1 MDLMN
6 TRCFVFVLLFLLGM
20 PALPCPAQSLA
31 DAARQERARRQNQK
45 SSSKVFTN
53 EDLGR
58 YQEESSSSP
67 STVEA
72 VQPPEPATTG
82 SRSEGVGSS
91 DADERAWS
99 KRFVEAKA
107 KVQQAKSQG
116 ETLQAKL
123 NDLNLK
129 LMGAD
134 PQAGGTE
141 VFDREHL
148 YLPLIAQTKEKI
160 EKNKS
165 ELASAEAELEDL
177 REELRKSGKPIS
189 WAESQLA
196 LKPENKGGKAEP
208 AKVKDQKYWMEQLGV
223 IDKRYNALIAPLQEE
238 RFQLI
243 NRRPSAEG
251 ESTAPTSTLGMGVP
265 PRVIDIDVQIKELN
279 QKRDQEKAALIDK
292 AVREG
297 ALPGWFR

>member
-1 MDLMN
+1 MI
-6 TRCFVFVLLFLLGM
+6 TRFSVSILFLLLAT
-20 PALPCPAQSLA
+20 PSLPCRAQSLA
-31 DAARQERARRQNQK
+31 DAARQERARRQSK
-45 SSSKVFTN
+45 ESSSKVFTN
-53 EDLGR
+53 DDLGR
-58 YQEESSSSP
+58 YQETESP
-67 STVEA
+67 SSQATVEA
-72 VQPPEPATTG
+72 VQSPETATTSSQPG
-82 SRSEGVGSS
+82 GVGSS
-91 DADERAWS
+91 EADERAWS
-99 KRFVEAKA
+99 KRFIDAKA

-116 ETLQAKL
+116 EALQAKL

-129 LMGAD
+129 LMRAG

-160 EKNKS
+160 EKNKG
-165 ELASAEAELEDL
+165 ELAGTETELEDL

-196 LKPENKGGKAEP
+196 LQPENKGGKAEP
-208 AKVKDQKYWMEQLGV
+208 PKVKDQKYWMEQQGV
-223 IDKRYNALIAPLQEE
+223 IDKRYNALIAPLEEE

-251 ESTAPTSTLGMGVP
+251 ESTASASALGMGVP
-265 PRVIDIDVQIKELN
+265 PRVIDIDVQIKELS
-279 QKRDQEKAALIDK
+279 QKRDQEKAALIDQ
-292 AVREG
+292 AVHEG

>member
-1 MDLMN
+1 MN
-6 TRCFVFVLLFLLGM
+6 TGCFVFVLLFLLRM

-58 YQEESSSSP
+58 YEEQEAPSGP
-67 STVEA
+67 STA
-72 VQPPEPATTG
+72 EPAATAT
-82 SRSEGVGSS
+82 RPEGFGSS

-99 KRFVEAKA
+99 KRFIEAKA
-107 KVQQAKSQG
+107 KVQQAQSQG
-116 ETLQAKL
+116 EALQAKL

-177 REELRKSGKPIS
+177 RDELRKSGKPIS

-196 LKPENKGGKAEP
+196 LQPENKGGKAEP

-251 ESTAPTSTLGMGVP
+251 ESTASPNTLGMGVP

-279 QKRDQEKAALIDK
+279 QKQDQEKAALIDK